1 MNKKNEEIVKK
12 RDLIVKKIRIVNNEE
27 TEAKACAIL
36 DRYLVEKHKN
46 KTPERVYILS
56 LIYKLNIPA
65 DIETIHKLVEE
76 QYGHVSPTTV
86 YYTLQLLTE
95 AKLARRIELIE
106 NGPAFFEKTL
116 DTIPHGYTV
125 CRHCGTIKLF
135 PLENI
140 RKDASMHAASG
151 FHIDDVSLIIRGSC
165 RSCARKMAKEKNS
178 KKKTTTA
185 KTTKT
190 TKKQTKTN

>member
-1 MNKKNEEIVKK
+1 M
-12 RDLIVKKIRIVNNEE
+12 
-27 TEAKACAIL
+27 
-36 DRYLVEKHKN
+36 
-46 KTPERVYILS
+46 
-56 LIYKLNIPA
+56 
-65 DIETIHKLVEE
+65 TIHRLVEE

-95 AKLARRIELIE
+95 AKLVRRIELIE

-165 RSCARKMAKEKNS
+165 RSCARKMAKEKS
-178 KKKTTTA
+178 SLKKTNTA
-185 KTTKT
+185 KT

>member
-106 NGPAFFEKTL
+106 NGPAFFFFML
-116 DTIPHGYTV
+116 DTTPHGNKAY
-125 CRHCGTIKLF
+125 R
-135 PLENI
+135 
-140 RKDASMHAASG
+140 
-151 FHIDDVSLIIRGSC
+151 
-165 RSCARKMAKEKNS
+165 
-178 KKKTTTA
+178 
-185 KTTKT
+185 
-190 TKKQTKTN
+190 Q

>member
-12 RDLIVKKIRIVNNEE
+12 RDLIVKKICLVNNEE

-36 DRYLVEKHKN
+36 DRFLVEKHKN
-46 KTPERVYILS
+46 KTPERAFILS

-65 DIETIHKLVEE
+65 DIETIHRLVEE

-95 AKLARRIELIE
+95 AKLVRRIELIE

-125 CRHCGTIKLF
+125 CRHCGTIMLF

-165 RSCARKMAKEKNS
+165 WSCARKMAKEKS
-178 KKKTTTA
+178 SLKKTNTA
-185 KTTKT
+185 KT